1 MSFSYNKLWKLL
13 IDKNMRKVD
22 LRDAIGITPAT
33 LAKLSKNQNV
43 NMEVLAKI
51 CKELKCDIGDI
62 LEYVKEDKDEI

>member
-1 MSFSYNKLWKLL
+1 MRLHIL
-13 IDKNMRKVD
+13 I
-22 LRDAIGITPAT
+22 
-33 LAKLSKNQNV
+33 KLSKNQNV